1 MRHQTQSVWWGPFF
15 RKYGGKVGY
24 GRSFATYAHSA
35 MLCGHII
42 WIFRTLYLSF
52 GGLLMSLAADKH
64 VVGDLELDMR
74 VYLLV
79 KRSPTSLME

>member
-1 MRHQTQSVWWGPFF
+1 MGVFKLTSRFHSKFIYFILISFQVCVC
-15 RKYGGKVGY
+15 GGG
-24 GRSFATYAHSA
+24 
-35 MLCGHII
+35 
-42 WIFRTLYLSF
+42 FRTLYLSF

-79 KRSPTSLME
+79 KRSPESLVE